1 MENNNESNLLMDVRE
16 PVKLDY
22 SLQTSEERS
31 ALVQKIIAQT
41 PKSKLTQ
48 KYLDILADYIVFAMD
63 KDEKKEKKIL
73 TSNRMV
79 TVNKRETSFEGL
91 VEKFENGEDGIY
103 GIMTNDKNVI
113 FTPKI
118 AITDKDIEEVPELKE
133 LREAIDQVEEQRK
146 RATGKRKYGL
156 KKQTIEMRK
165 DQYVLKNS
173 YRQPMSTSNTIR
185 SINEVVLDEKV
196 SVNEDGSL
204 TIEGFSLLNPKHVRA
219 VLRNYARIK
228 RSVSGKVNCDAYYMM
243 FDLDDLIKR
252 TLEEKYPMYY
262 DIVRSKID
270 GYTNEEIQALLDKRY
285 AVTHSVE
292 YISSLWKNKIPKLI
306 ATTAQKD
313 WLIWY
318 YTNKEY
324 GHWKR
329 CSRCGQIKLAH
340 NMFFSKNNTSKDG
353 YYSICKDCRNEKT
366 KEKKNKTKKEE

>member
-1 MENNNESNLLMDVRE
+1 MNENNLGAAEL
-16 PVKLDY
+16 KLDY
-22 SLQTSEERS
+22 TLKTMEERG
-31 ALVQKIIAQT
+31 ALVKKIIAQT

-48 KYLDILADYIVFAMD
+48 KYLDILADYLVFAMD
-63 KDEKKEKKIL
+63 KDERKERRII
-73 TSNRMV
+73 TENRMV

-103 GIMTNDKNVI
+103 GMMTNDKNVI

-118 AITDKDIEEVPELKE
+118 AITEKDIAEVPELKE
-133 LREAIDQVEEQRK
+133 LVDAIEVVEEQAK
-146 RATGKRKYGL
+146 RATGKKKYAL

-173 YRQPMSTSNTIR
+173 YYQPMSTSNVIN
-185 SINEVVLDEKV
+185 SINEVVLDEKI

-204 TIEGFSLLNPKHVRA
+204 SIEGFSLLNPKHVAA
-219 VLRNYARIK
+219 VLANYSRIK
-228 RSVSGKVNCDAYYMM
+228 RSVDGKFNCDAYYMM

-252 TLEEKYPMYY
+252 TLAEKCPLYL
-262 DIVRSKID
+262 DLVQGKID
-270 GYTNEEIQALLDKRY
+270 GLTNEEIQILLDKKY
-285 AVTHSVE
+285 AVKHSVE
-292 YISSLWKNKIPKLI
+292 YISSLWKNKIPKMI

-313 WLIWY
+313 WLVWY

-324 GHWKR
+324 GKWKR

-353 YYSICKDCRNEKT
+353 WYSICKDCRNEKT
-366 KEKKNKTKKEE
+366 KNEILK